1 MEAYYLIKT
10 GAAQTAFE
18 KRALQLPEPAAH
30 EVQLEVEAFG
40 LNFADVM
47 ARYGMYKEAPP
58 MPSVLGYEVV
68 GRIVKTGADVTN
80 VQPGQRVVAC
90 TRFGGYATHANT
102 NAKAVAVIPDNM
114 PAGEAAALATQYATA
129 WYAAEECIKLRAGE
143 HVLVHAAAGGV
154 GTALVQLAKRRGCIV
169 YGTTGSDSKFEYLK
183 NNGVDHP
190 VNYSTGNFAEQIR
203 ALRNGKGVDVVFD
216 AVGGKTFKQGMQ
228 LLEAGGRMVTFG
240 AAERLGRR
248 NIFSALGLVFG
259 FGFYHPIALLFPSK
273 SITGINMLRIA
284 DHKPEILKE
293 CLEQVAKLTAAGE
306 LKPYCGKVFSADQ
319 IADAHSWLESRKSV
333 GKVVCVW

>member
-1 MEAYYLIKT
+1 MEAYYLIKN
-10 GAAQTAFE
+10 GAAATAFE
-18 KRALQLPEPAAH
+18 KRALQLSDPAEH
-30 EVQLEVEAFG
+30 EVQIAVEAFG

-58 MPSVLGYEVV
+58 LPCVLGYEVV
-68 GRIVKTGADVTN
+68 GRIAKVGSAVTHL
-80 VQPGQRVVAC
+80 QPGQRVVAC

-102 NAKAVAVIPDNM
+102 NAQAVAAIPDTM

-169 YGTTGSDSKFEYLK
+169 YGTTGSDNKFDYLK
-183 NNGVDHP
+183 KNGVDHP
-190 VNYSTGNFAEQIR
+190 INYSTGDFSATIR
-203 ALRNGKGVDVVFD
+203 KLNNGKGVDVVFD
-216 AVGGKTFKQGMQ
+216 AVGGKTFKQGMR
-228 LLEAGGRMVTFG
+228 LLEPGGRMVTFG

-284 DHKPEILKE
+284 DHKPEILRE

-306 LKPYCGKVFSADQ
+306 LKPHCGKSFAADQ
-319 IADAHSWLESRKSV
+319 IAEAHSWLESRKSV
-333 GKVVCVW
+333 GKVVVVW